1 MPTTLGRTY
10 CVAVGNGR
18 ICEFLMGDV
27 RTSLS
32 FVLQSKNKGI
42 PLLKGVTIQTYWTL
56 KIDLDFDYYKY
67 EQFCDLNLADLIL
80 SPLHH
85 AFKEFRFVWSGV
97 HVPAAHCDSF
107 HVKVV
112 VLL

>member
-18 ICEFLMGDV
+18 ICEFLMGECRNLLKL
-27 RTSLS
+27 RTS
-32 FVLQSKNKGI
+32 VKKQRYTPTKTCGH
-42 PLLKGVTIQTYWTL
+42 YWTL

-85 AFKEFRFVWSGV
+85 AFKEFRFGLV